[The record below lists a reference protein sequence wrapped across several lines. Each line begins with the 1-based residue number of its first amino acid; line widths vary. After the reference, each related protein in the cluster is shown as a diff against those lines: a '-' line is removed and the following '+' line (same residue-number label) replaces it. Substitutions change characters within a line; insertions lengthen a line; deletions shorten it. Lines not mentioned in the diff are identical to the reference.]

1 MKKTTRL
8 LRTSKTELI
17 ARCLAACFAVGV
29 TTLSIAGLDV
39 RALPE
44 DQLPNDSR
52 LAPPKDLNGYF
63 PFRLPTTLDDWEQ
76 RASQLRRHLLVM
88 NGLWPMPTRTPL
100 NPVIHGKLDQG
111 DYTVEKVYFESFP
124 GFYVTGSLYRPKG
137 FEGPRPGVLSPHGH
151 WSNGRFTEN
160 LDIWN
165 DLNQGAERFEN
176 GGRSPL
182 QSRNVQLARMGCVV
196 FHYDM
201 VGYADSIQITEDL
214 AHH

>member
-88 NGLWPMPTRTPL
+88 NGLWPMPTRT
-100 NPVIHGKLDQG
+100 
-111 DYTVEKVYFESFP
+111 
-124 GFYVTGSLYRPKG
+124 
-137 FEGPRPGVLSPHGH
+137 
-151 WSNGRFTEN
+151 
-160 LDIWN
+160 
-165 DLNQGAERFEN
+165 
-176 GGRSPL
+176 
-182 QSRNVQLARMGCVV
+182 
-196 FHYDM
+196 
-201 VGYADSIQITEDL
+201 
-214 AHH
+214 